1 LNEPISTILETL
13 AHDGDLVVAT
23 IVGHEGSTPRT
34 AGTKMIVRRNGEFF
48 GTIGGGQVEADVL
61 AAASDAFTARTP
73 ALCDFDMTQET
84 LSGMDMICGGK
95 MTVLI
100 DFYRSDPETLD
111 LLNTIQTSLQL
122 HRPCILVTAIGGASE
137 NFSRF
142 LLEADTLSHGQ
153 FPYADAIIQ
162 NIINQTRNIRVPKTL
177 TLEKKTFWVEPYF
190 KKNLLFIFGAGHVSR
205 PTASMGNQVGFQVFV
220 LDDREEFA
228 NQERFPAPAMVRV
241 VPSFEDCVAG
251 LEIDEH
257 SYLVIVTRGHLNDKI
272 VLSQALGTK
281 AGYIGMI
288 GSRRKR
294 DMIYKALLGEGFSSD
309 DLRRVHSP
317 IGLSIGAETPEEIAV
332 SILSELIRVKSRK
345 SS

>member
-1 LNEPISTILETL
+1 MNESISTILETL
-13 AHDGDLVVAT
+13 VHDENLVVAT

-34 AGTKMIVRRNGEFF
+34 AGTKMIVRKNGEFF

-100 DFYRSDPETLD
+100 DLYRSDPETLD
-111 LLNTIQTSLQL
+111 LLNAIQTSLQQ
-122 HRPCILVTAIGGASE
+122 HKPCFLVTAFGTPGG
-137 NFSRF
+137 FSRF
-142 LLEADTLSHGQ
+142 LLEADVPSHGN
-153 FPYADAIIQ
+153 FPCPEAVVQSISD
-162 NIINQTRNIRVPKTL
+162 QTRTMRAPKTL
-177 TLEKKTFWVEPYF
+177 TLGTDTFWIEPYF
-190 KKNLLFIFGAGHVSR
+190 KKNLLYIFGAGHVSR
-205 PTASMGNQVGFQVFV
+205 PTASMGIQVGFQVVV

-228 NQERFPAPAMVRV
+228 NQERFPAPAMVKAL
-241 VPSFEDCVAG
+241 PSFEDCVAG

-272 VLSQALGTK
+272 VLSQALATK

-294 DMIYKALLGEGFSSD
+294 DMIYKALLAEGFSGD

-332 SILSELIRVKSRK
+332 SILSELIQVKSRK
-345 SS
+345 LS